1 MKYNIY
7 AMGIMV
13 AIVSFLGFVV
23 ENVWLA
29 MTKGYMNNRNM
40 NAPFLLGYGL
50 LMVIFYFILG
60 TPNQMTLPRSLQKKL
75 RARGRYLLYFVC
87 AMFIVC
93 VSEIVL
99 GEIVEKMCAIEY
111 WNYENIPF
119 HITKYTSLPTS
130 AAFATIITFF
140 MGVCFEPLMA
150 LILQMDPRWI
160 KLISVILMLVMSAD
174 FLISFGIMIKR
185 KNYYLKWKIL
195 LRQ

>member
-7 AMGIMV
+7 ALGIMV

-29 MTKGYMNNRNM
+29 MTKGYINNRNM

-50 LMVIFYFILG
+50 LIVAFYFVLG
-60 TPNQMTLPRSLQKKL
+60 TPNQMSLPGWLQKKL
-75 RARGRYLLYFVC
+75 RARGRYILYFVC
-87 AMFIVC
+87 AMLAVC
-93 VSEIVL
+93 VGEIVL
-99 GEIVEKMCAIEY
+99 GEVVELLCGIEY
-111 WNYENIPF
+111 WNYENLPF

-150 LILQMDPRWI
+150 FILQMDSRWM
-160 KLISVILMLVMSAD
+160 KVVSVVLMVVMGVD
-174 FLISFGIMIKR
+174 FLASFRIMFKR
-185 KNYYLKWKIL
+185 KDYYLKWKVL
-195 LRQ
+195 LR